1 LLIVGSSLALLLDA
15 GQSPAHVIVLEVSPC
30 LRVRVLLTRIVVVI
44 DTLVVYQIVSA
55 AATVTTWRRRVLCG
69 LIGIF
74 FLVIVI
80 IVIACPIHHH
90 VFVALYTDAKRLL

>member
-1 LLIVGSSLALLLDA
+1 MLIVGSSLALLLDA

-44 DTLVVYQIVSA
+44 DTLVVYKIVSTA
-55 AATVTTWRRRVLCG
+55 AVTTWRRRVLCG

-80 IVIACPIHHH
+80 IVVACPIHHH